1 MHILVVEDSLET
13 RQWLQT
19 VIVDAF
25 PDARIKAANSV
36 KEGLSICLDQQFQI
50 ALIDLGLPDGS
61 GIEVLSYLRQHHPDT
76 QCVVMSVLG
85 DDLHIVNAL
94 AGGAEGYLVKEQ
106 PKELIIHQLRQLRL
120 GIPALSP
127 SIARRLMAHF
137 QSTRSVA
144 TIEHN
149 LTEREKQ
156 VLLYIGQGLR
166 NGEVAK
172 QLEIAESTVA
182 SHIKSI
188 YHKLGISSR
197 AEAAQYAN
205 HLGLNYYSVG
215 LKIK

>member
-61 GIEVLSYLRQHHPDT
+61 GIEVLSYLRQRHPDT

-94 AGGAEGYLVKEQ
+94 AGGGGGLLSQGTTQGIDYSSTKAVTFRN
-106 PKELIIHQLRQLRL
+106 PCIISLNCPPFDGSFPVHPIC
-120 GIPALSP
+120 G
-127 SIARRLMAHF
+127 H
-137 QSTRSVA
+137 
-144 TIEHN
+144 H
-149 LTEREKQ
+149 
-156 VLLYIGQGLR
+156 
-166 NGEVAK
+166 
-172 QLEIAESTVA
+172 
-182 SHIKSI
+182 
-188 YHKLGISSR
+188 R
-197 AEAAQYAN
+197 A
-205 HLGLNYYSVG
+205 
-215 LKIK
+215 